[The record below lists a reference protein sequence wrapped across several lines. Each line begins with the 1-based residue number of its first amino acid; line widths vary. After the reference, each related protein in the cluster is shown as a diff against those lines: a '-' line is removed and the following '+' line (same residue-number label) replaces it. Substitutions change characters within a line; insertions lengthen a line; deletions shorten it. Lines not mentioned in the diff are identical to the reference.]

1 MYEGYQKK
9 SAQKTS
15 KESKN
20 ATLGEVL
27 SGAWQ
32 EESFKETS
40 YGVFMSTGI
49 GDKEA
54 SSRRNPARGGKQHLK
69 EVNKEMCQR
78 QKKIKRQEKI
88 QRIFEKCRGI
98 KNISGI
104 KSARKRVLIPGV
116 KHDEGETVSSRKVIA
131 NVFGEIF
138 SKLYDS
144 NETEGMLQNTLS
156 HDTMAVDEE
165 QSNGEDDSQQYP

>member
-1 MYEGYQKK
+1 
-9 SAQKTS
+9 
-15 KESKN
+15 
-20 ATLGEVL
+20 
-27 SGAWQ
+27 
-32 EESFKETS
+32 
-40 YGVFMSTGI
+40 MSTGI

-78 QKKIKRQEKI
+78 QKIKRQEKI
-88 QRIFEKCRGI
+88 QRIFEKFRGI

-116 KHDEGETVSSRKVIA
+116 KNDEGETVTSRKVIA

-138 SKLYDS
+138 
-144 NETEGMLQNTLS
+144 QQTL
-156 HDTMAVDEE
+156 
-165 QSNGEDDSQQYP
+165 